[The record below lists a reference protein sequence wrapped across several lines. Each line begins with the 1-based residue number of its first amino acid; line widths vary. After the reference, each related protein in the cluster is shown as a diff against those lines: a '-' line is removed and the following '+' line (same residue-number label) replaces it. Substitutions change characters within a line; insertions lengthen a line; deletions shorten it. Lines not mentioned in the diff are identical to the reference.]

1 MKSNLLLRLL
11 ALTFIVGAFTSCRV
25 GTVTTSGGMD
35 NQSHLQFIRGGE
47 RSYSGG
53 VTVYIDQNTEFT
65 AKVDKVKKFGGTRG
79 NFYGIQPGKRHLK
92 VVYRNTVLYEK
103 DIMVATQETKK
114 ITLP

>member
-1 MKSNLLLRLL
+1 MKTNVLRIL
-11 ALTFIVGAFTSCRV
+11 AWTFIVGVFASCRV

-35 NQSHLQFIRGGE
+35 SQSYLQFIQGGE

-53 VTVYIDQNTEFT
+53 ITVYIDQNTEFT
-65 AKVDKVKKFGGTRG
+65 AKVDKVKKFGGTKG
-79 NFYGIQPGKRHLK
+79 NLYGIQPGKRHLK
-92 VVYRNTVLYEK
+92 VVYQNTVLYEK